1 VPKHHR
7 TFGNFVGEESV
18 SAENDSEHVN
28 TSWQRKSHSMITKR
42 DRIHVD
48 LNTKE
53 VYVTNEFGARI
64 IYYEA
69 FNDLVEIEDELI
81 KIGSYYIN

>member
-1 VPKHHR
+1 
-7 TFGNFVGEESV
+7 
-18 SAENDSEHVN
+18 
-28 TSWQRKSHSMITKR
+28 MITKR